1 MAVPTKIRVKVECEL
16 PGHTWLTLHY
26 GCAMSVVQRRL
37 ALGACLVSK
46 YLTAV
51 KKEEITPC
59 YAQCT
64 CLIVYMS
71 LLMAA
76 QIVVLS
82 QVLACDATLGYEEIH
97 NTQVLRFNGTKIR
110 NLAHLAELTTT
121 CDQPFMRFDLDLDVR
136 PTPLDQVPRIRC
148 HASHSTILRW
158 G

>member
-1 MAVPTKIRVKVECEL
+1 MAVQCQSATE
-16 PGHTWLTLHY
+16 G
-26 GCAMSVVQRRL
+26 RRWAPAIL
-37 ALGACLVSK
+37 ST
-46 YLTAV
+46 YFTAV
-51 KKEEITPC
+51 KREDITPC
-59 YAQCT
+59 HAQRT

-97 NTQVLRFNGTKIR
+97 NTQVLHFNGTKIR

-136 PTPLDQVPRIRC
+136 PMPLKQVPRIRC
-148 HASHSTILRW
+148 LASHHTIIRW

>member
-1 MAVPTKIRVKVECEL
+1 MAVQCQSGTEGWRWAPAFLST
-16 PGHTWLTLHY
+16 
-26 GCAMSVVQRRL
+26 
-37 ALGACLVSK
+37 

-51 KKEEITPC
+51 NREENTPC
-59 YAQCT
+59 YAQRT

-136 PTPLDQVPRIRC
+136 PTPLNQVPRIRC
-148 HASHSTILRW
+148 LAQPQHHPLLGLKVISHQLSAWTLIIVPLRRL
-158 G
+158 

>member
-1 MAVPTKIRVKVECEL
+1 MAVQCQSGTEGWRWAP
-16 PGHTWLTLHY
+16 
-26 GCAMSVVQRRL
+26 
-37 ALGACLVSK
+37 ALLSTH
-46 YLTAV
+46 LTAV
-51 KKEEITPC
+51 NREEITPY
-59 YAQCT
+59 YAQST

-110 NLAHLAELTTT
+110 NLAHLAELTIT

-136 PTPLDQVPRIRC
+136 PTPLKQVPCIRC
-148 HASHSTILRW
+148 LASHSTILCW